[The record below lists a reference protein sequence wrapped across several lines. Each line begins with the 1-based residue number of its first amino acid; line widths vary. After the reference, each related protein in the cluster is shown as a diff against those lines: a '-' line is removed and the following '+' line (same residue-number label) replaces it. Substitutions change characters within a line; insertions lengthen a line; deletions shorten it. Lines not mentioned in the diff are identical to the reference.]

1 MVVRVENLPGSLLE
15 AEFGGNGDGS
25 RESPIVLA
33 TGSATGAAPPNASA
47 APTPTGKNSFTG
59 LCEALNYWQQS
70 LVKNGPYKVAD
81 QYEIVFVP
89 QTIAAGTLKKPGT
102 TNQSTTSMQKA
113 NTAKNALDPATNS
126 LATNTRTTAITA
138 GMQIIQF
145 IDQVIK
151 GSSYISD
158 QQKYVIDETTG
169 KTKPNANNANG
180 QVAWYKISI
189 NATQL
194 GWDQGRND
202 FAYRMSFIVSPYGI
216 NESPSEYFPKTE
228 FRGVHKSYNYWFT
241 GQNTE
246 IINYEQVINAL
257 YTLTMSDSIEKN
269 NNAETDPTALYRR
282 SWGTRSEQSDQGAK
296 GKTNEAAANL
306 ADALYTQS
314 DFVTARLQIVGDPG
328 WIPQGEVSG
337 GLTAST
343 FSFAPFLSDG
353 TINVDAAEATFS
365 ITFNRPSDY
374 DFNTG
379 LIDFK
384 NTQNQLQ
391 QPISATY
398 KAIKCVSTFKG
409 GRFTQ
414 DIEGTLLTSISRDPP
429 PSESRQA
436 TVTADVATPARPSFT
451 NTAGGAAV
459 GNPRITAQ
467 GIARGATQA
476 VTEFATQT
484 QDATGNP
491 STGPVNPTPMAV
503 PRPAT
508 STGGIQAAGQTT
520 AGGTP
525 TATATTTALNLAPVP
540 LPAGQAFQGDP
551 AIQAQLSVQENILLS
566 YTTDFNGNARTIN
579 PGSLLARRVSNQQQ
593 VVADLRAK
601 LANNQPGVN
610 INPQSMRKDE

>member
-1 MVVRVENLPGSLLE
+1 MARVENLPGSLME
-15 AEFGGNGDGS
+15 AEFGGTGDGT
-25 RESPIVLA
+25 RESPIALA
-33 TGSATGAAPPNASA
+33 TGSAAAPPNATA

-59 LCEALNYWQQS
+59 LCEALNYWQQE
-70 LVKNGPYKVAD
+70 LVKKGPYKVAD

-89 QTIAAGTLKKPGT
+89 QTISAAKLKKPGT
-102 TNQSTTSMQKA
+102 TNQSTTAMQKA
-113 NTAKNALDPATNS
+113 NTAKDAKDPATNS
-126 LATNTRTTAITA
+126 MATNTRTTAITA

-145 IDQVIK
+145 IDQVLR

-180 QVAWYKISI
+180 QVAWYKVSI

-194 GWDQGRND
+194 GWDEGRND

-241 GQNTE
+241 GQNIE
-246 IINYEQVINAL
+246 IISYEQVINAL
-257 YTLTMSDSIEKN
+257 YTLTMSDNVEKN

-306 ADALYTQS
+306 ADALFTQS
-314 DFVTARLQIVGDPG
+314 DFVTAKIEIVGDPG

-353 TINVDAAEATFS
+353 TINVDASEATFS

-374 DFNTG
+374 DFTTG

-414 DIEGTLLTSISRDPP
+414 NIEGTLLTSISKEAP
-429 PSESRQA
+429 PSEGR
-436 TVTADVATPARPSFT
+436 TPLVTGTPARPSFA
-451 NTAGGAAV
+451 NTGGGAAV

-476 VTEFATQT
+476 VPEFATQT
-484 QDATGNP
+484 QDAAGNP

-503 PRPAT
+503 PKPAT
-508 STGGIQAAGQTT
+508 STGGIQTAGQTT
-520 AGGTP
+520 ATG
-525 TATATTTALNLAPVP
+525 TATTAATNTALNLAPVP
-540 LPAGQAFQGDP
+540 LPAGQASKGDP
-551 AIQAQLSVQENILLS
+551 AVQAQLSAQEQILLS
-566 YTTDFNGNARTIN
+566 YTTDFNGNPRTIN
-579 PGSLLARRVSNQQQ
+579 PGSLMARRVSNQEQ

-601 LANNQPGVN
+601 LATSQPGVN

>member
-1 MVVRVENLPGSLLE
+1 MAIIYDPLGNSQGNDTPG
-15 AEFGGNGDGS
+15 AGGDARDARS
-25 RESPIVLA
+25 T
-33 TGSATGAAPPNASA
+33 TGTDTAAPPPKATA

-59 LCEALNYWQQS
+59 LCEALNSWQQE
-70 LVKNGPYKVAD
+70 LVKKGPYKIAD

-89 QTIAAGTLKKPGT
+89 QTISAATLKKPGT

-113 NTAKNALDPATNS
+113 TTAKDAKDPATNS
-126 LATNTRTTAITA
+126 MSTNTRTTAITA

-194 GWDQGRND
+194 GWDEGRND
-202 FAYRMSFIVSPYGI
+202 FAYKMIFIVTPYGI

-246 IINYEQVINAL
+246 IISYEQVINAL
-257 YTLTMSDSIEKN
+257 YTLTMSDSVEKN

-296 GKTNEAAANL
+296 GKTNEAASNL

-314 DFVTARLQIVGDPG
+314 DFVTAKIEIVGDPG

-353 TINVDAAEATFS
+353 TINVDASEATFS

-374 DFNTG
+374 DFDTG

-409 GRFTQ
+409 GRFIQ
-414 DIEGTLLTSISRDPP
+414 NIEGTLLTSISKEPP
-429 PSESRQA
+429 PSEGRQA
-436 TVTADVATPARPSFT
+436 TVAAATPARPGFST
-451 NTAGGAAV
+451 NGGGAAL

-476 VTEFATQT
+476 VPEFATQT
-484 QDATGNP
+484 QDAAGNP
-491 STGPVNPTPMAV
+491 SLGPVNPTPMAV
-503 PRPAT
+503 PKPAT
-508 STGGIQAAGQTT
+508 SSGGIQTAGQTT
-520 AGGTP
+520 AAG
-525 TATATTTALNLAPVP
+525 TTTTAAANNALNLAPVP
-540 LPAGQAFQGDP
+540 LPASQASRGDP
-551 AIQAQLSVQENILLS
+551 AVQAQLSAQEQILLS
-566 YTTDFNGNARTIN
+566 YTTDFNGNPRTIN
-579 PGSLLARRVSNQQQ
+579 PGSLMARRVSNQEQ
-593 VVADLRAK
+593 VVSDLRAK
-601 LANNQPGVN
+601 LATSQPGVN